1 MKLPAKYWIPG
12 AVIAALIITELTLRL
27 ALGLGNPVLFQADA
41 DTGYRYRPNQTV
53 FRFGNK
59 IEFNQ
64 YSQRSE
70 AVTTPKPQG
79 MLRILMTGDS
89 ITNGGTLTDQTQTI
103 SELFEARLAAKKQ
116 PVEVLN
122 ASAGSW
128 GIGNQLA
135 YLRKFGTFD
144 SDAAIAQIGTDDLT
158 QPTSTSDRVGHDPS
172 YPNQPPILAIQ
183 ELLTRYAGPRLAKL
197 LRLGSSLANTSPP
210 SPIDLDRQF
219 QENLQHLSAIIT
231 VVRTQQIPIFVL
243 FTPNLNNLVP
253 TFNQPSYKPELLQ
266 FLNTLRVSV
275 IDAHQAWSTLPKNTV
290 QTFYQPDG
298 IHLTVAGNQAIAN
311 LLFERLC
318 TERQLPTC
326 LLEVGSLTSNSE
338 SCFSKVPHLS

>member
-1 MKLPAKYWIPG
+1 MKFPTKYWIPG
-12 AVIAALIITELTLRL
+12 AVIAALIVTELTLRL
-27 ALGLGNPVLFQADA
+27 VLGLGNPVLFQADA
-41 DTGYRYRPNQTV
+41 DTGYRYQPNRTV

-70 AVTTPKPQG
+70 AVITPKPQG

-89 ITNGGTLTDQTQTI
+89 ITNGGTLTDQTQII
-103 SELFEARLAAKKQ
+103 SELLEARLAAKTQ

-144 SDAAIAQIGTDDLT
+144 SDAAIAQIGTDDLI

-172 YPNQPPILAIQ
+172 YPDRPPVLAIQ
-183 ELLTRYAGPRLAKL
+183 ELLTRYARPRLAHL
-197 LRLGSSLANTSPP
+197 LRLGSPSTNLSPP
-210 SPIDLDRQF
+210 SPINLDRQF

-231 VVRTQQIPIFVL
+231 LVRTQRIPIFVL

-253 TFNQPSYKPELLQ
+253 TFNEPKYKPELLQ
-266 FLNTLRVSV
+266 FLNALRVSV
-275 IDAHQAWSTLPKNTV
+275 IDAHQAWSTLPKTTV
-290 QTFYQPDG
+290 ETFYQPDG

-326 LLEVGSLTSNSE
+326 LL
-338 SCFSKVPHLS
+338 

>member
-1 MKLPAKYWIPG
+1 MKFPAKYWIPG
-12 AVIAALIITELTLRL
+12 AVIAVLILSELALRL

-59 IEFNQ
+59 IQFNQ

-70 AVTTPKPQG
+70 AVTTPKPPG

-103 SELFEARLAAKKQ
+103 AELFEARLATKKQ

-172 YPNQPPILAIQ
+172 YPDQAPVLAIQ
-183 ELLTRYAGPRLAKL
+183 ELLTRYARPRLAKL
-197 LRLGSSLANTSPP
+197 LRLGSPSANTSPP

-219 QENLQHLSAIIT
+219 QENLQHLSATIS
-231 VVRTQQIPIFVL
+231 VVRTQRIPIFVL

-253 TFNQPSYKPELLQ
+253 TFNEPMYKPELLQ
-266 FLNTLRVSV
+266 FLNALRISI
-275 IDAHQAWSTLPKNTV
+275 IDAHQAWSTLPKKTV
-290 QTFYQPDG
+290 ETFYQPDG
-298 IHLTVAGNQAIAN
+298 IHLTVAGNQAIAD
-311 LLFERLC
+311 LLFESLC
-318 TERQLPTC
+318 SAQQLPTC
-326 LLEVGSLTSNSE
+326 SS
-338 SCFSKVPHLS
+338 